1 MKKRIIA
8 YSSDHDS
15 LGNSFR
21 MKRFKFLA
29 DKLAKFPKPVNILD
43 VGGTLKY
50 WEARGF
56 QNNNDFNITII
67 NLESSDSPYTNIKI
81 FKGDATNL
89 SNYKDK
95 SFDLAFSNSV
105 IEHLTVFDKQVLMAK
120 EMIRTGKYYFVQ
132 TPNRYFPIEPHF
144 LFPFFQFLPYSL
156 KYFILT
162 KTKLSRGRKRTP
174 QRAETYIKEIRLL
187 TTKEMLKLFPGCK
200 VYNEKVAG
208 LIKSI
213 TVHNLPD

>member
-1 MKKRIIA
+1 MKKRIFA
-8 YSSDHDS
+8 YSSEHDS

-21 MKRFKFLA
+21 IKRFKFLA
-29 DKLAKFPKPVNILD
+29 DKLDKFPKPVSILD
-43 VGGTLKY
+43 VGGTLRY
-50 WEARGF
+50 WETRGF

-67 NLESSDSPYTNIKI
+67 NLESSDSPYANIKI
-81 FKGDATNL
+81 LKGDAANL
-89 SNYKDK
+89 SNFKDK

-120 EMIRTGKYYFVQ
+120 EMMRTGKFYFVQ

-162 KTKLSRGRKRTP
+162 KDKIKSRTQKNSSKSRGL
-174 QRAETYIKEIRLL
+174 Y
-187 TTKEMLKLFPGCK
+187 
-200 VYNEKVAG
+200 
-208 LIKSI
+208 
-213 TVHNLPD
+213 

>member
-1 MKKRIIA
+1 MKKRVFA
-8 YSSDHDS
+8 NSSDADS

-21 MKRFKFLA
+21 IKRFKFLA
-29 DKLAKFPKPVNILD
+29 DKLAKFPKPVSILD
-43 VGGTLKY
+43 VGGTLQY

-56 QNNNDFNITII
+56 QNNNDYKITII
-67 NLESSDSPYTNIKI
+67 NLESSDSPYANIQI

-89 SNYKDK
+89 SNYPDK

-120 EMIRTGKYYFVQ
+120 EMMRTGKYYFVQ

-144 LFPFFQFLPYSL
+144 LFPFFQFLPYSIQ
-156 KYFILT
+156 YFILT

-174 QRAETYIKEIRLL
+174 ERAETYIKEIRLL
-187 TTKEMLKLFPGCK
+187 TSAEMLKLFPGCK